1 MNGIASAQS
10 SPGLVLLGFAVL
22 VAVRFFYYDRSEEP
36 EDVLHLAMNVVGRT
50 MIAIGVVEGCLF
62 MLGWFTMPLAVGA
75 AVVALIV
82 HWRYRSSRRAALLAA
97 MASAA
102 STSMPLAPAVEAFA
116 AEWRGSFRRC
126 ARLLAR
132 SLADGTPL
140 PEALRRTR
148 VPISLVDVILAIL
161 LLGPV
166 GLVLIGLLVIL
177 IYWIGP
183 RGIISPKSLSV
194 IEAGQEAG
202 VLSEAIG
209 EAARLALPQESLTK
223 AALPIWYLLDM
234 LLVAGGVVTFLLV
247 KIVPAFIKIFQ
258 DFDAELPP
266 ATIALIQFFD
276 YFVNYFYIAL
286 PLVLLL
292 LASGIHFAL
301 RYFGLSRWDPPL
313 IAGVARRLDTAVV
326 LRMLGVVAAAGRPLE
341 PALAAFAR
349 GFPNA
354 SLRRRLR
361 RVREDVS
368 CGADC
373 WESFRE
379 HGLLRL
385 QETALLKSASRVG
398 NLPWVLGETAA
409 GIERKFTY
417 RMRVVSQFLLPAAVL
432 TFGAVVFS
440 IVVGLFLP
448 LVSLIEKLL

>member
-22 VAVRFFYYDRSEEP
+22 VAVRFFYNDRSEEP
-36 EDVLHLAMNVVGRT
+36 EDALHLAMNVVGRT
-50 MIAIGVVEGCLF
+50 MIAIGVVEGCVM
-62 MLGWFTMPLAVGA
+62 MLSWFTMLLAGA
-75 AVVALIV
+75 AVVVALIA
-82 HWRYRSSRRAALLAA
+82 HWRYRSSRRAALLVA
-97 MASAA
+97 MAAA
-102 STSMPLAPAVEAFA
+102 AEKQMPLGPAVEAYA
-116 AEWRGSFRRC
+116 AEWRGAFRRR
-126 ARLLAR
+126 ARRLANA
-132 SLADGTPL
+132 LASGTPL
-140 PEALRRTR
+140 PQALRQT
-148 VPISLVDVILAIL
+148 
-161 LLGPV
+161 V
-166 GLVLIGLLVIL
+166 GLVLPK
-177 IYWIGP
+177 P
-183 RGIISPKSLSV
+183 RSV

-234 LLVAGGVVTFLLV
+234 LFVTGGIVTFLLV

-266 ATIALIQFFD
+266 VTIALIQFFD
-276 YFVNYFYIAL
+276 FFVNYFYIAL

-313 IAGVARRLDTAVV
+313 IAGVARRLDTAAV

-368 CGADC
+368 SGADC
-373 WESFRE
+373 WESFGE
-379 HGLLRL
+379 HGLLRS
-385 QETALLKSASRVG
+385 QETALLKSAARVG
-398 NLPWVLGETAA
+398 NLPWMLGETAA

-448 LVSLIEKLL
+448 LVSLIEKML